1 MPKVASSLTVEPNAN
16 ASLFFIISPPPSNLH
31 GHPPPLHPPSSLA
44 HLYLFSVTRDPRPS
58 DGRRT
63 DGKGKDDGG
72 CGCLPQW
79 GSIFFRFA
87 RALAVAMAMAA
98 AMAGSRS
105 RPHLPTCLPQPRRGA
120 YPKNSIDG
128 ISYIGRAELEGRP
141 FSPSYSMLGRVLFLL
156 SDRAA
161 RLTKLVGAGLRET
174 RPSVTHHR
182 SRIGCATRKSFICCL
197 STRSFACEDPQPQ
210 LCTLPI
216 FLLVNGT
223 VAF

>member
-1 MPKVASSLTVEPNAN
+1 MPKFASSSSSSSPTF
-16 ASLFFIISPPPSNLH
+16 LFFIISLPSNLH
-31 GHPPPLHPPSSLA
+31 GHSTLVARAPLPFP
-44 HLYLFSVTRDPRPS
+44 RDPRPPS
-58 DGRRT
+58 VGRRAE
-63 DGKGKDDGG
+63 GPGG
-72 CGCLPQW
+72 RTERRRHRQW

-105 RPHLPTCLPQPRRGA
+105 RPHLPACLPQPLRGA

-156 SDRAA
+156 SNSAA

-174 RPSVTHHR
+174 RFRVTQQVPSLGR
-182 SRIGCATRKSFICCL
+182 CSAAPGSPSFM
-197 STRSFACEDPQPQ
+197 S
-210 LCTLPI
+210 
-216 FLLVNGT
+216 VNL
-223 VAF
+223 